1 MGGVSCGSAHDYSRA
16 MANRPEKFDVVVSAV
31 IRSGPRVL
39 LTRLEDHD
47 YWFLPG
53 GPVTLGESAK
63 DALHKDILEELGLE
77 AKVADLI
84 AVVENAFELDGVAH
98 HEINLAFEAKVNR
111 TSSQALV
118 PGMEFRWFD
127 SESLYDLDIRPA
139 SLATVVRYGP
149 EAVRLPLQS
158 NGLGH

>member
-1 MGGVSCGSAHDYSRA
+1 

-63 DALHKDILEELGLE
+63 DALHK
-77 AKVADLI
+77 
-84 AVVENAFELDGVAH
+84 
-98 HEINLAFEAKVNR
+98 
-111 TSSQALV
+111 
-118 PGMEFRWFD
+118 
-127 SESLYDLDIRPA
+127 
-139 SLATVVRYGP
+139 ATR
-149 EAVRLPLQS
+149 
-158 NGLGH
+158 